1 MMQPA
6 QSIMRKNA
14 PRGGGANSVVRGSLP
29 QPKMRAVLMV
39 VTNILGEQSL
49 QMAFIHR
56 DNVVQQVLSA
66 TFDPTLR
73 YTVLPG
79 TLEGGADR
87 GYIQGSEGPGNFQPV
102 FRIPIEDEI
111 PGSRPKWKRL
121 PQLLDDPTARRMLRD
136 VNVQDAS
143 TIVADDEEAVERA
156 ERDRWHGE

>member
-1 MMQPA
+1 MQPA

-79 TLEGGADR
+79 TFEGGADR

-121 PQLLDDPTARRMLRD
+121 LQLLDDPTARRMLRD

-143 TIVADDEEAVERA
+143 TIVADDEEAVLMLRA
-156 ERDRWHGE
+156 A